1 MARNTLENDLQGD
14 SVKLKKYF
22 YALRPA
28 LACLW
33 IVEKGG
39 VPPMEFGILR
49 TIVEDRGWNE
59 AVDGELDELFRKYI
73 NQ

>member
-1 MARNTLENDLQGD
+1 
-14 SVKLKKYF
+14 
-22 YALRPA
+22 

-59 AVDGELDELFRKYI
+59 AVDGGAG
-73 NQ
+73 